1 MTEKKKPGRKP
12 HKVEESTS
20 TINATIN
27 SLHEAEAR
35 RQAREDVVTA
45 RAIDAEARRQAR
57 EDALE
62 ARRQARED
70 ALAERRLAHDLRR
83 MEAAE
88 TMFSR
93 FATNVVGV
101 ARDGIQAMM
110 PLYEHLGSEGTK
122 EVILSQQATNKHA
135 MELLTTVLVE
145 GVPAAIRAY
154 AEVRSASKPAPVTHE
169 EFATWTMTLM
179 EHVYARNEAHLDLLD
194 ATTRNVSSDSSGNRT
209 QEAALSVL
217 QDLLKCDDDCD
228 HDDDHDDDDGEL
240 KGGFGGLKDD
250 YTPPMPRR
258 ETSTDFFASF
268 KPASFKSHARPP
280 SASVGDKDVIVAVE
294 DGVKVAFDSSFT
306 DELELAM
313 GSASD
318 EVTLSVYG
326 ERDPGNFGIKPL
338 GTVRLDASDDA
349 VHALAD
355 FIGCILSEGGDA
367 TFRVEVESDGKLL
380 LVCIF
385 SVTVTA

>member
-12 HKVEESTS
+12 RKVEEST
-20 TINATIN
+20 INATTN
-27 SLHEAEAR
+27 SIHEAEAR
-35 RQAREDVVTA
+35 RQAREDVVAA
-45 RAIDAEARRQAR
+45 RALDAEARRHAREDAVEARRQAR
-57 EDALE
+57 EDT
-62 ARRQARED
+62 
-70 ALAERRLAHDLRR
+70 LAERRLAHDLRR

-93 FATNVVGV
+93 FSTNVVGV
-101 ARDGIQAMM
+101 ARDGIHAMM

-122 EVILSQQATNKHA
+122 EVILAQQESSKHA
-135 MELLTTVLVE
+135 MDLLTTVLVE

-217 QDLLKCDDDCD
+217 KDFLKHDDCD
-228 HDDDHDDDDGEL
+228 HDDDHDDDDDDDDGEL

-250 YTPPMPRR
+250 YIPPMPRR
-258 ETSTDFFASF
+258 AGASGDDFL
-268 KPASFKSHARPP
+268 ASFKSSARPP
-280 SASVGDKDVIVAVE
+280 SASVSGKDMIVAVE
-294 DGVKVAFDSSFT
+294 DGVRVAFDSSFT
-306 DELELAM
+306 EELALAVD
-313 GSASD
+313 SASD
-318 EVTLSVYG
+318 EVTLSIYG
-326 ERDPGNFGIKPL
+326 EYDPGNFGIKPL
-338 GTVRLDASDDA
+338 GTVRLDGSDDA
-349 VHALAD
+349 VDALAD

-380 LVCIF
+380 LARTF

>member
-12 HKVEESTS
+12 RKMEES

-27 SLHEAEAR
+27 SVHEAEAR
-35 RQAREDVVTA
+35 RQAREDVVAA
-45 RAIDAEARRQAR
+45 RALDAEARRQAR
-57 EDALE
+57 EDAVE

-70 ALAERRLAHDLRR
+70 TLAERRLAHDLRR

-88 TMFSR
+88 TMLSR
-93 FATNVVGV
+93 FSANVVGV
-101 ARDGIQAMM
+101 ARDGIHAMM

-122 EVILSQQATNKHA
+122 EVILAQQESNKHA
-135 MELLTTVLVE
+135 MDLLTTVLVE

-169 EFATWTMTLM
+169 DFATWTTTLM

-217 QDLLKCDDDCD
+217 KDFLKHDDCD
-228 HDDDHDDDDGEL
+228 HADDDNDDDDDDDDGYL
-240 KGGFGGLKDD
+240 MGGFGGLKDD

-258 ETSTDFFASF
+258 AGASGDDFL
-268 KPASFKSHARPP
+268 ASFKSSARPP
-280 SASVGDKDVIVAVE
+280 SASVDGKDVIVAVE

-306 DELELAM
+306 DELELAT
-313 GSASD
+313 GSASGAI
-318 EVTLSVYG
+318 TLSIYG
-326 ERDPGNFGIKPL
+326 EYDPGNFGIKPL
-338 GTVRLDASDDA
+338 GTVRLDMHDDA
-349 VHALAD
+349 LAALAD
-355 FIGCILSEGGDA
+355 FIGCILPEGGDA
-367 TFRVEVESDGKLL
+367 TFRVEVESGDTML
-380 LVCIF
+380 LVCTF
-385 SVTVTA
+385 SVKVIAE